1 MRFAF
6 TTDLLYQTL
15 LYQSTCQGSSGLDA
29 PSNLVSANSLSLSP
43 PPFALRHSSHPPSMP
58 RALMIIAAALL
69 ATATAAAD
77 PSSSPPWAK
86 GLLSRFAAAV
96 NTSGHS
102 DPRLP
107 LVVSVRPGQEAL
119 LRFICGPVKAAFS
132 GPRCR
137 DLLKSSCDHAYTS
150 PGLLGWSGSYSQ
162 AELRALHNCAPLL
175 MTLVEHDGHVR
186 ASASA
191 SSVNSSPLSNSA
203 VAASAAGS
211 PPASLPTLGPP
222 MSPPWNLDR
231 VNQAR
236 MPLDGSFSAPATAGA
251 GVTVYVVDTGVRSS
265 HSEFLPRGGGRS
277 RASLGADFVR
287 DATTAACPPAAACD
301 CDGHGTHGARCDAM
315 RRAMPRAPL
324 TPAGRSLGRRGRPVH
339 GHSAVC
345 AHRQRARAGLQ
356 RERQHFRCAG
366 GTGLHRGQRAAA
378 RRRHAL
384 PGSAERQLVRLAFSR
399 RHFSL

>member
-1 MRFAF
+1 
-6 TTDLLYQTL
+6 
-15 LYQSTCQGSSGLDA
+15 
-29 PSNLVSANSLSLSP
+29 
-43 PPFALRHSSHPPSMP
+43 
-58 RALMIIAAALL
+58 MIIAAALL

-77 PSSSPPWAK
+77 PSAAPPWAK

-102 DPRLP
+102 YPRLP

-186 ASASA
+186 ASAP
-191 SSVNSSPLSNSA
+191 SVNSSALSNSA

-236 MPLDGSFSAPATAGA
+236 MPLDGAFSAPATAGA

-301 CDGHGTHGARCDAM
+301 CDGHGTHGAPRCAGG
-315 RRAMPRAPL
+315 PCRAPL
-324 TPAGRSLGRRGRPVH
+324 TPAGSLGRRGRPVH
-339 GHSAVC
+339 GHRAIC

-356 RERQHFRCAG
+356 RERQHLRCAG
-366 GTGLHRGQRAAA
+366 GTGLHRGQRATA
-378 RRRHAL
+378 RRSHAL
-384 PGSAERQLVRLAFSR
+384 PGRAKRQLVRSFILR